1 MDSEKPVKKP
11 SSRRTNR
18 MATIQFLYQWEAN
31 KPEELLDSLRIFLED
46 QTEGRDYYAFAES
59 LILGVIEHIDHLD
72 KEIAQYSSNWK
83 LERIAKVDLAILRLA
98 VYELLHRS
106 DIPPVVT
113 INEAIDLGKTFSNT
127 DSKRFINGIL
137 DQVKN
142 TIQRPLRKAN
152 HKE

>member
-1 MDSEKPVKKP
+1 
-11 SSRRTNR
+11 
-18 MATIQFLYQWEAN
+18 MACIQFLYQWEVN
-31 KPEELLDSLRIFLED
+31 KPEELLDSLRIFLAD
-46 QTEGRDYYAFAES
+46 QEEGRDYYTFAES

-72 KEIAQYSSNWK
+72 KEIAQYASNWK

-98 VYELLHRS
+98 VYELHHRL
-106 DIPPVVT
+106 DIPPIVI

>member
-1 MDSEKPVKKP
+1 
-11 SSRRTNR
+11 
-18 MATIQFLYQWEAN
+18 MACIQFLYQWEVN

-46 QTEGRDYYAFAES
+46 QEEGRDYYTFAES

-72 KEIAQYSSNWK
+72 KEIAQYASNWK

-98 VYELLHRS
+98 VYELHHRL
-106 DIPPVVT
+106 DIPAIVI

>member
-1 MDSEKPVKKP
+1 
-11 SSRRTNR
+11 

-46 QTEGRDYYAFAES
+46 QEEGRDYYAFSES
-59 LILGVIEHIDHLD
+59 LILGVIEHIEHLD
-72 KEIAQYSSNWK
+72 KQIAQYAKNWK

-98 VYELLHRS
+98 IYELLHRP
-106 DIPPVVT
+106 DIPPIVT
-113 INEAIDLGKTFSNT
+113 INEAIDLGKTFSNP

-142 TIQRPLRKAN
+142 TIQRPLRKAD
-152 HKE
+152 HEE

>member
-1 MDSEKPVKKP
+1 
-11 SSRRTNR
+11 
-18 MATIQFLYQWEAN
+18 MACIQFLYQWEMN
-31 KPEELLDSLRIFLED
+31 KPEELLDSLRTFLED
-46 QTEGRDYYAFAES
+46 QEEERDYYTFAES
-59 LILGVIEHIDHLD
+59 LILGVIKHIDHLD
-72 KEIAQYSSNWK
+72 KEIAQYASNWK
-83 LERIAKVDLAILRLA
+83 LERIAKVDLTILRLA
-98 VYELLHRS
+98 VYELHHRL
-106 DIPPVVT
+106 DIPPIVI

>member
-1 MDSEKPVKKP
+1 MDSEKSVKKP
-11 SSRRTNR
+11 SSRRANR
-18 MATIQFLYQWEAN
+18 MACIQFLYQWEVN

-46 QTEGRDYYAFAES
+46 QEEGRDYYTFAES

-72 KEIAQYSSNWK
+72 KEIAQYASNWK

-98 VYELLHRS
+98 VYELHHRL
-106 DIPPVVT
+106 DIPAIVI

>member
-1 MDSEKPVKKP
+1 
-11 SSRRTNR
+11 
-18 MATIQFLYQWEAN
+18 MACIQFLYQWEVN
-31 KPEELLDSLRIFLED
+31 KPEELLDSLRIFLAD
-46 QTEGRDYYAFAES
+46 QEEGRDYYTFAES

-72 KEIAQYSSNWK
+72 KEIAQYASNWK

-98 VYELLHRS
+98 VYELHHRL
-106 DIPPVVT
+106 DIPAIVI